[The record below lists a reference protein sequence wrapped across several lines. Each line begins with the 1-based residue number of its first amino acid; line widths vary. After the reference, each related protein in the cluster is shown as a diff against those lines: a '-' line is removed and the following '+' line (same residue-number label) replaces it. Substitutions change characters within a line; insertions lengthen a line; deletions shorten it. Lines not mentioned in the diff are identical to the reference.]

1 MCGIGLLLSLPG
13 SGDKLSSA
21 LISHLNKQLSE
32 ALSSRGP
39 DVPCRKQRCLGCGDD
54 NILTLHASVLHMRGQ
69 FPTPQPVLFN
79 DNGAFCWNGECYSF
93 CDSDVG
99 ESMSSERH
107 MVELTAI
114 AKNEES
120 VVTSDTNLVANM
132 LQDALNK
139 SDERGNKSHHKIIAD
154 VMSNI
159 HGEYAFILFVP
170 SKSPSNSP
178 PCIYYGRDPLGRRS
192 LLINTSIDG
201 AVLLSSVVVNS
212 PKSSTLSTGEDSNIA
227 QEWVEIPPAMVYRM
241 DILTGSVTSEPIPR
255 VINRNI
261 SQMIEFP
268 NQTLPK
274 SIIETDTIEFMK
286 LLDRAVERRVA
297 HAPSSHSAVPDDASV
312 AVLFS
317 GGIDSVVLAAL
328 SHRHVPAN
336 QPIDLLNVSFF
347 DDSFSGSSQTS
358 LTRSPDRLAAILS
371 YKEMLSR
378 FPKRKWRFIAVDVK
392 YHEVLD
398 HENRIRRLIRP
409 LASTMDFNIATAFWF
424 AARGK
429 GRILDPK
436 EVEDVQREL
445 KADEKSIGNNATET
459 SSQQPLLR
467 FAKQDGDEN
476 QRIRV
481 TSSQQRAQ
489 PCIREGCS
497 RRSQPGCIFQSCKF
511 CCGKFQGPISSYL
524 GRSARLC
531 QTHNHQQNVKAKG
544 GDAKTSTKTKKQNI
558 TNDQLRSDNNV
569 TSSAK
574 ILLSGVGADEQLAGY
589 GRHRTT
595 FQRGGYDAL
604 QSELKMEVGR
614 LWTRNLGRDDRCLS
628 DHGKEARFPFLDED
642 VVAYLERLPV
652 DRKCDMCEAP
662 GVGDKLL
669 LREVA
674 RMIGVYSCSN
684 LVKRAIQ
691 FGSRIA
697 KVSDRSRFGSC
708 RRATGTAAIR
718 SNHCE
723 RE

>member
-1 MCGIGLLLSLPG
+1 M
-13 SGDKLSSA
+13 
-21 LISHLNKQLSE
+21 
-32 ALSSRGP
+32 
-39 DVPCRKQRCLGCGDD
+39 
-54 NILTLHASVLHMRGQ
+54 
-69 FPTPQPVLFN
+69 
-79 DNGAFCWNGECYSF
+79 GEFTSN
-93 CDSDVG
+93 
-99 ESMSSERH
+99 ERD

-114 AKNEES
+114 AND
-120 VVTSDTNLVANM
+120 SDLVANM

-139 SDERGNKSHHKIIAD
+139 CDERDSKNHHKMIAD

-170 SKSPSNSP
+170 SKSHSNWP

-192 LLINTSIDG
+192 LLINKSIDC
-201 AVLLSSVVVNS
+201 AVLLSSVAVNAS
-212 PKSSTLSTGEDSNIA
+212 DSTRSKGDGSNIA
-227 QEWVEIPPAMVYRM
+227 QEWVEIPPAIVHRI
-241 DILTGSVTSEPIPR
+241 DLLTGNVTSEPIPR
-255 VINRNI
+255 VINKNI
-261 SQMIEFP
+261 SQMDKFP
-268 NQTLPK
+268 KQSLPK

-297 HAPSSHSAVPDDASV
+297 HAPSSHAAVPNDASV

-336 QPIDLLNVSFF
+336 EPIDLLNVSFF
-347 DDSFSGSSQTS
+347 DDSVNGNSQSS
-358 LTRSPDRLAAILS
+358 LTSSPDRLAAILS
-371 YKEMLSR
+371 YVEMQSR
-378 FPKRKWRFIAVDVK
+378 FPERKWRFIAVDVK

-398 HENRIRRLIRP
+398 YENRIRRLIHP
-409 LASTMDFNIATAFWF
+409 LVSTMDFNIATAFWF
-424 AARGK
+424 AARGI
-429 GRILDPK
+429 GRLLDPK
-436 EVEDVQREL
+436 EVEDVHREL
-445 KADEKSIGNNATET
+445 QAEEKSMDNNASE
-459 SSQQPLLR
+459 SLPSQQPLLR
-467 FAKQDGDEN
+467 FATHDGREN
-476 QRIRV
+476 QTNRV
-481 TSSQQRAQ
+481 ASSKSAQ
-489 PCIREGCS
+489 PCIREGCC
-497 RRSQPGCIFQSCKF
+497 RRSQSGCIFQSCKF

-524 GRSARLC
+524 GTSARLC
-531 QTHNHQQNVKAKG
+531 PTHNHQQNVKTKG
-544 GDAKTSTKTKKQNI
+544 GDAKTYTKKKNEDI
-558 TNDQLRSDNNV
+558 SNDQLRNDNTNV

-604 QSELKMEVGR
+604 QRELKMEVGR

-652 DRKCDMCEAP
+652 DRKCNMLEAP

-674 RMIGVYSCSN
+674 RMIGVHSCSN

-697 KVSDRSRFGSC
+697 KVSDRCRFGSC
-708 RRATGTAAIR
+708 RQATGTADIR
-718 SNHCE
+718 SNH
-723 RE
+723 REKE